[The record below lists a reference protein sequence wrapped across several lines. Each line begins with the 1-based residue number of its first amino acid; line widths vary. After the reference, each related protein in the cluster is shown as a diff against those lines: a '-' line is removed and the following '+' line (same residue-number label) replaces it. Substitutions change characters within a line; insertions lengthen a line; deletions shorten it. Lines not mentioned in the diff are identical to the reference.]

1 MEYKVKIEILSPVH
15 IGCDIEKNWQQGM
28 DFVIKSGKIFKLNLS
43 KILKSPRIDTE
54 RLSSALA
61 SGNRDAISAMLNNID
76 IRNIADKQFG
86 FPVNGLNIKDKE
98 IRPNIYN
105 QLTDK
110 AIIPGSSLKG
120 AIRSILL
127 NKLIKERPPKAM
139 DSDRLDETEYFGS
152 IGDSFMKYL
161 RISDIEFES
170 TALIN
175 TKIYNLQGG
184 KDGPFSGGWK
194 KSPRETDDRFS
205 NDGFNTVYEAL
216 MPQSTGY
223 GRITIEKDKITDIS
237 DIESLFSLINDYSD
251 NYILQEG
258 DFFKEYGGDSSDII
272 IDSLAEILDNI
283 PADANDCCVLRL
295 GAGSGFHSIT
305 GNWQFKEHYIK
316 GISKD
321 HKGRNRG
328 MYDNRKSAKSRKIAI
343 WDENGTIN
351 FAPMG
356 FIKITLL

>member
-15 IGCDIEKNWQQGM
+15 IGCDIEKNWQQGV
-28 DFVIKSGKIFKLNLS
+28 DFVVKGGKVFKLNLD

-61 SGNRDAISAMLNNID
+61 AGKRDAIAAMLNNID
-76 IRNIADKQFG
+76 IRSIADRQFG
-86 FPVNGLNIKDKE
+86 LPVNGLNIKE

-139 DSDRLDETEYFGS
+139 DSDRLDETEYFGT

-175 TKIYNLQGG
+175 TKIYNLQRRE
-184 KDGPFSGGWK
+184 DDPFSGGWK

-205 NDGFNTVYEAL
+205 NFGFNTVYEAI

-237 DIESLFSLINDYSD
+237 DIESLFSLIKDYSD
-251 NYILQEG
+251 NYIRQEEN
-258 DFFKEYGGDSSDII
+258 FFETYGGDSSNII

-283 PADANDCCVLRL
+283 PADDNDSCVLRL

-305 GNWQFKEHYIK
+305 GNWQFEKHDI
-316 GISKD
+316 D
-321 HKGRNRG
+321 HVSNYGGRNRG
-328 MYDNRKSAKSRKIAI
+328 MYDKRKSAKSRKIAI
-343 WDENGTIN
+343 WDGNGTRN

-356 FIKITLL
+356 FIKITVL

>member
-43 KILKSPRIDTE
+43 KILKSPRVDTE

-61 SGNRDAISAMLNNID
+61 AGNRDAISAMLNSID
-76 IRNIADKQFG
+76 IRNIADRQFG
-86 FPVNGLNIKDKE
+86 LPVNGLNIKE
-98 IRPNIYN
+98 IRPNISN

-127 NKLIKERPPKAM
+127 NKFIKKRP
-139 DSDRLDETEYFGS
+139 DSDRLDEAEYFGS

-161 RISDIEFES
+161 RISDIEFEN

-175 TKIYNLQGG
+175 TKIYNLQEKNKGS
-184 KDGPFSGGWK
+184 FSGGWK
-194 KSPRETDDRFS
+194 KSQRETEDRFS
-205 NDGFNTVYEAL
+205 NAGFNTVYEAL
-216 MPQSTGY
+216 MPQNTGY

-237 DIESLFSLINDYSD
+237 DIESLFSTINDYSND
-251 NYILQEG
+251 YILQEG
-258 DFFKEYGGDSSDII
+258 EFFEKYKGNSSDII

-283 PADANDCCVLRL
+283 PTDANDSCVLRL

-305 GNWQFKEHYIK
+305 GNWQFKKHEIDR
-316 GISKD
+316 ISNYG
-321 HKGRNRG
+321 GRNRG
-328 MYDNRKSAKSRKIAI
+328 MYHNRKSAKSRKIAI
-343 WDENGTIN
+343 WDGNGTRN

-356 FIKITLL
+356 FIKITVL

>member
-15 IGCDIEKNWQQGM
+15 IGCDIEKNWQQGV
-28 DFVIKSGKIFKLNLS
+28 DFVVKGGKVFKLNLD

-61 SGNRDAISAMLNNID
+61 AGKRDAIAAMLNNID
-76 IRNIADKQFG
+76 IRSIADRQFG
-86 FPVNGLNIKDKE
+86 LPVNGLNIKE

-127 NKLIKERPPKAM
+127 NKYITKNGQADKYQ
-139 DSDRLDETEYFGS
+139 LDETKYFTMED
-152 IGDSFMKYL
+152 IKKPENSFMKYL

-184 KDGPFSGGWK
+184 KGGPFSGGWK

-205 NDGFNTVYEAL
+205 NFGFNTVYEAI

-223 GRITIEKDKITDIS
+223 GRITIEKDRITDIS

-251 NYILQEG
+251 NYIRQEEN
-258 DFFKEYGGDSSDII
+258 FFETYGGDSSNII

-283 PADANDCCVLRL
+283 PADDNDSCILRL

-305 GNWQFKEHYIK
+305 GNWQFEKHDI
-316 GISKD
+316 D
-321 HKGRNRG
+321 HVSNSGGRNRG
-328 MYDNRKSAKSRKIAI
+328 MYDKRKSAKSRKTAI
-343 WDENGTIN
+343 WDGNGTRN

-356 FIKITLL
+356 FIKITVL